1 MISSQRSDT
10 KKSYLIEKGK
20 KKTNDEI
27 IRQNV

>member
-10 KKSYLIEKGK
+10 EKSYLIENGK